1 MSLALTE
8 FQQRLIDTGQVML
21 VGKHSPEI
29 AEQDRKMVILG
40 FAGNFGNQGLACT
53 ILRDDGK
60 VLIVT
65 DGDVSALTLRHE
77 FIHAAQCFADE
88 EVMADCLVAAS
99 EIGGPLVAAVRSAL
113 KATPAMARD
122 YRDVDTTERLWRTH
136 AAGEGLSPDL
146 IDFQFYQDLYPTKAT
161 AALAAQVLG
170 FDYPRGAY
178 AAMTACL
185 CAEVGYTIDPQS
197 DFAREIVAYTFEALD
212 SSFIDELMA
221 SAVQKLEQ
229 KAGIQ
234 MSPLSSGLRP

>member
-1 MSLALTE
+1 MSLVLTE
-8 FQQRLIDTGQVML
+8 FQQRLIDTGHVML

-29 AEQDRKMVILG
+29 SEEDRKMVIRG

-77 FIHAAQCFADE
+77 FIHAAQCFAAG
-88 EVMADCLVAAS
+88 EVMADCLVAAR

-122 YRDVDTTERLWRTH
+122 YRDLDTTERLWRTH
-136 AAGEGLSPDL
+136 AVGEGLSPDL
-146 IDFQFYQDLYPTKAT
+146 IDFQFYQDLYPTRAT

-185 CAEVGYTIDPQS
+185 CTEVGYTIDPQS

-212 SSFIDELMA
+212 NPSIDELMA

-234 MSPLSSGLRP
+234 MYPSSSGLRL